1 MGTQTISQEEK
12 MFAGRKIFG
21 MYGVLVFLPIIF
33 ATTSTQLAAAQGAEV
48 AYTFTGDAL
57 EGPSS
62 LAAGYHTFTFRNDGD
77 TGVEF
82 RIGQLKGDATVKD
95 VVTAGQNVDAA
106 FENGGDPAAAL
117 RTLVS
122 MVDFWGGSFAE
133 PGQTTTVGIP
143 LAKGNYAVIGAYGEE
158 TKVDLTMTL
167 EVTEGEATPAPQ
179 AEVTVEMVDFAF
191 AIPSDLKAGEQTWQ
205 FVNTGKQAHHASIM
219 RIKEGKTMEDVM
231 SFAET
236 FEGEDPTDEVA
247 HIDLLSPGSSNYV
260 TLNLTPGTYVTLCFV
275 PDYAKGGDGAPHMAH
290 GIMQSFTVAEN

>member
-1 MGTQTISQEEK
+1 MSTNRKVFGVYGI
-12 MFAGRKIFG
+12 FA
-21 MYGVLVFLPIIF
+21 FLLIIF
-33 ATTSTQLAAAQGAEV
+33 AATSTQLAAAQGADV
-48 AYTFTGDAL
+48 AYTFAGDAL
-57 EGPSS
+57 EGPET
-62 LAAGYHTFTFRNDGD
+62 LEAGYHTFTFQNDGD

-82 RIGQLKGDATVKD
+82 RIGQLKGDATVED

-122 MVDFWGGSFAE
+122 TVDFWGGSFAE
-133 PGQTTTVGIP
+133 PGQASTVGIP
-143 LAKGNYAVIGAYGEE
+143 LTKGNYAVIAAYGEE
-158 TKVDLTMTL
+158 KKVDVTTTL
-167 EVTEGEATPAPQ
+167 EVTSGEATPAPQ

-191 AIPSDLKAGEQTWQ
+191 AIPGDLEPGKQTWE
-205 FVNTGKQAHHASIM
+205 FVNTGKQAHHASIL

-247 HIDLLSPGSSNYV
+247 HIDLLSPGSSNFV
-260 TLNLTPGTYVTLCFV
+260 TLDLTPGSYVTLCFV

-290 GIMQSFTVAEN
+290 GMMQSFTVAGK